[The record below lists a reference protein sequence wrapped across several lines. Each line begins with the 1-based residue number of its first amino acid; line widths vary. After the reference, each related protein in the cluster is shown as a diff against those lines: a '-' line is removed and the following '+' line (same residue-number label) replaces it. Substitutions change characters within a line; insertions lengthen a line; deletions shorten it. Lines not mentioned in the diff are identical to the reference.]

1 MFVCVCACVCA
12 QERNAAAKG
21 KLAAMISQQPMFCFE
36 TAVKLFFF
44 SSFVYSGYNGV
55 RQWQCG
61 DVFGSGTNCVAHS
74 CVGHRWATID

>member
-1 MFVCVCACVCA
+1 MAVVAPNSAAVVLCVCVCARVCV

-44 SSFVYSGYNGV
+44 SSFVYSDYNGV

-61 DVFGSGTNCVAHS
+61 
-74 CVGHRWATID
+74 HR